1 MHPYH
6 YKFGPQTSSGLH
18 PLLRKTAFYGASAP
32 PLYSPLKGLTLT
44 ANSPIITPK
53 GITYLDDNDSLQRD
67 CSNQECT
74 GR

>member
-1 MHPYH
+1 MHP
-6 YKFGPQTSSGLH
+6 T
-18 PLLRKTAFYGASAP
+18 LRKPAFYGASAP

-67 CSNQECT
+67 CPNQERE

>member
-1 MHPYH
+1 MHP
-6 YKFGPQTSSGLH
+6 T
-18 PLLRKTAFYGASAP
+18 LRKPAFYGASAP

-44 ANSPIITPK
+44 ANPHILPK
-53 GITYLDDNDSLQRD
+53 EIAYSDDNDSLQRD